1 MPRPDH
7 SRAALVSAAGRLLR
21 RQGYAATG
29 LAQIVT
35 ESGASV
41 GSLYHHFPDGKEGL
55 AVAAID
61 EQGAVIAALLARL
74 LDRDGDVAALVV
86 RWLDA
91 MGGMLAAD
99 VYDGCPIAPSAVESI
114 AASPRLCAA
123 AGRAF
128 GRWQELLAARLEREG
143 WTAADA
149 SADASAVLALLEGAL
164 MLARTLG
171 DAAPLRAAGQ
181 AARRL
186 LATPAPGEPAR

>member
-1 MPRPDH
+1 MPRPDR

-29 LAQIVT
+29 LAQIVA

-61 EQGAVIAALLARL
+61 EQGAVLAAQLARL

-114 AASPRLCAA
+114 AASPRLRAA
-123 AGRAF
+123 AARAF
-128 GRWQELLAARLEREG
+128 GSWQELLAARLRRDG
-143 WTAADA
+143 WAADA
-149 SADASAVLALLEGAL
+149 ADADASAVLALLEGAL

-171 DAAPLRAAGQ
+171 DPAPLRAAGQ

-186 LATPAPGEPAR
+186 LAGP

>member
-7 SRAALVSAAGRLLR
+7 SRPALVAAAGRLLR

-29 LAQIVT
+29 LAQIVS
-35 ESGASV
+35 ESGTSV
-41 GSLYHHFPDGKEGL
+41 GSLYHHFPGGKEGL

-61 EQGAVIAALLARL
+61 EQGAAIAALLARL
-74 LDRDGDVAALVV
+74 LDREADVATLVV
-86 RWLDA
+86 RWLEA

-114 AASPRLCAA
+114 AASPPLRAA
-123 AGRAF
+123 AARAF
-128 GRWQELLAARLEREG
+128 GSWQELLAARLRGDG
-143 WTAADA
+143 WAAA
-149 SADASAVLALLEGAL
+149 AAESDASAVLSLLEGAL

-171 DAAPLRAAGQ
+171 DPAPLQAAAH

-186 LATPAPGEPAR
+186 LATPAS

>member
-1 MPRPDH
+1 MPRPDR
-7 SRAALVSAAGRLLR
+7 SRAALVAAAGRLLR

-29 LAQIVT
+29 LAQIVA

-55 AVAAID
+55 AVAAIE

-114 AASPRLCAA
+114 AASPRLRAA
-123 AGRAF
+123 AARAF
-128 GRWQELLAARLEREG
+128 ASWQELLAERLRRDG
-143 WTAADA
+143 WTAAAA

-171 DAAPLRAAGQ
+171 DPAPLRAAGQ

-186 LATPAPGEPAR
+186 LALPAGR

>member
-7 SRAALVSAAGRLLR
+7 SRAALLAAAGRLLR

-29 LAQIVT
+29 LAQIVA

-55 AVAAID
+55 AVAAIE
-61 EQGAVIAALLARL
+61 EQGAVIAAQLARL

-86 RWLDA
+86 RWL
-91 MGGMLAAD
+91 G
-99 VYDGCPIAPSAVESI
+99 PIAPSAVESI
-114 AASPRLCAA
+114 AASPRLRAA
-123 AGRAF
+123 ATRAF
-128 GRWQELLAARLEREG
+128 ASWQALLAARLQRGG
-143 WTAADA
+143 WAAAAAD
-149 SADASAVLALLEGAL
+149 ADASAVLSLLEGAL

-171 DAAPLRAAGQ
+171 DPAPLQAAGQ

-186 LATPAPGEPAR
+186 LASPPPA

>member
-29 LAQIVT
+29 LAQIVA

-114 AASPRLCAA
+114 AASPRLRAA

-171 DAAPLRAAGQ
+171 DAAPLRAAGH

-186 LATPAPGEPAR
+186 LAAPAPGEPAR

>member
-7 SRAALVSAAGRLLR
+7 SRPALVAAAGRLLR

-29 LAQIVT
+29 LAQIVS
-35 ESGASV
+35 ESGTSV

-61 EQGAVIAALLARL
+61 EQDA
-74 LDRDGDVAALVV
+74 DVAGLVV
-86 RWLDA
+86 RWLEA

-114 AASPRLCAA
+114 AASPKLRAA
-123 AGRAF
+123 ATRAF
-128 GRWQELLAARLEREG
+128 GSWQELLAARLRRDG
-143 WTAADA
+143 WAAA
-149 SADASAVLALLEGAL
+149 AAESDASAVLSLLEGAL

-171 DAAPLRAAGQ
+171 DPAPLQAAGH

-186 LATPAPGEPAR
+186 LSAG

>member
-7 SRAALVSAAGRLLR
+7 SRAALLAAAGRLLR

-29 LAQIVT
+29 LAQIVA

-55 AVAAID
+55 AVAAIE
-61 EQGAVIAALLARL
+61 EQGAVLAALLGRL

-114 AASPRLCAA
+114 AASPRLRAA
-123 AGRAF
+123 ATRAF
-128 GRWQELLAARLEREG
+128 ASWQALLAARLQRGG
-143 WTAADA
+143 WGAAAAD
-149 SADASAVLALLEGAL
+149 ADASAVLALLEGAL

-171 DAAPLRAAGQ
+171 DPAPLQAAGQ

-186 LATPAPGEPAR
+186 LAAPPPG